1 MKPAPFRLVRARTL
15 DDVWRA
21 FAESTGDAKVI
32 AGGQSLV
39 ALLNLRLATP
49 HTLIDL
55 SGVDD
60 LRRLSVSPTQIRVG
74 AMVAQRTAEH
84 DPDLRRVFPVM
95 SRAVSHIGHPQIRSR
110 GTVGGNVAHADPSSE
125 LPALM
130 VLVDATM
137 EVVGPRGP
145 RRIPAVDF
153 FQGPYTTALGDDEI
167 LANIVIG
174 REAIGRH
181 YGFHEIARC
190 RGAFA
195 MTGVI
200 GSIDSSPSS
209 VRVALF
215 GVAPT
220 PVRVE
225 LGALGLM
232 ESWGSAD
239 FDRALLEHY
248 TEVLSPNDDFQATAN
263 QRLSYAVVCTKKV
276 LHELVG

>member
-1 MKPAPFRLVRARTL
+1 MKPAPLRLVRARTL

-21 FAESTGDAKVI
+21 FAESSGDAKAI

-55 SGVDD
+55 SGVDE
-60 LRRLSVSPTQIRVG
+60 LRRLSVSPTEIRIG
-74 AMVAQRTAEH
+74 AMVALRTAEH
-84 DPDLRRVFPVM
+84 DTDLRRVFPVM
-95 SRAVSHIGHPQIRSR
+95 LRAVSHIGHPQIRSR

-145 RRIPAVDF
+145 RRIPAREF
-153 FQGPYTTALGDDEI
+153 LLGPYTTALDDDEI
-167 LANIVIG
+167 LAGIVID
-174 REAIGRH
+174 REAIARR

-195 MTGVI
+195 MTGAI
-200 GSIDSSPSS
+200 GSIDSSASS
-209 VRVALF
+209 VCVALF

-239 FDRALLEHY
+239 FDHALLEHY

-276 LHELVG
+276 VHELVS